1 MDNRPLV
8 ILLAGEPGSGKSTFA
23 PYLAEALSGSILD
36 SDDVFETT
44 RRLVGEASG
53 VGIDVVCSESYQEN
67 CHPRLLSLLLAFA
80 ATAARADHPVI
91 AVSPWT
97 GFLKDYPVSF
107 EAACVGLDADFVW
120 VFVVCSPT
128 NSYDRMVYRGREID
142 AAKIAVGIQPRVSL
156 RDLPDGLIVDSDD
169 YFGTDAYQK
178 QAARIAGM
186 IRRRYS

>member
-1 MDNRPLV
+1 LV

-23 PYLAEALSGSILD
+23 PHLAEALGGSVLD
-36 SDDVFETT
+36 TDDVFGTARE
-44 RRLVGEASG
+44 LVGEASG
-53 VGIDVVCSESYQEN
+53 AGISVVCSESYQEN

-80 ATAARADHPVI
+80 ATAASNTNPIV

-107 EAACVGLDADFVW
+107 EAACAGLDADFVW
-120 VFVVCSPT
+120 VFVVCSPI

-142 AAKIAVGIQPRVSL
+142 AAKIAAGIQPRVSL

-169 YFGTDAYQK
+169 YFGTGAYEK
-178 QAARIAGM
+178 QATHIADM
-186 IRRRYS
+186 IRQRYS